1 MMTKKEKKN
10 NNKCK
15 IIDIF
20 LRIAEIIV
28 VLFGSVYLMNKANEI
43 SIMQLNVS
51 KINSQ
56 PNFNILIKR
65 SKEDILETDSMV
77 IEIENDG
84 LNAENINIEMLPVL
98 AITCKYKNDKFYR
111 NIKMNIKNFYS
122 GIRYNKK
129 VGLIES
135 FHDYKSFDKYLN
147 LYFEFLQDE
156 EIDGFV
162 EFNTLIR
169 ITYVDIFDEPHIKY
183 YKMNETSVSYLPVSS
198 GEEEYQELKSLTD
211 AINVMEFNMNT
222 MKEIIS
228 KR

>member
-1 MMTKKEKKN
+1 MTKREKN
-10 NNKCK
+10 NDNKHR
-15 IIDIF
+15 IIEIL
-20 LRIAEIIV
+20 LRVIEV
-28 VLFGSVYLMNKANEI
+28 VVVFIGSVYLMNKANDI
-43 SIMQLNVS
+43 SIMQLNVT
-51 KINSQ
+51 KFNSQ
-56 PNFNILIKR
+56 PNFNIHIKR
-65 SKEDILETDSMV
+65 TKEEILETDSMV
-77 IEIENDG
+77 VEIENDG

-98 AITCKYKNDKFYR
+98 VITCKYKNDKFYR
-111 NIKMNIKNFYS
+111 NIKMIINNFYY
-122 GIRYNKK
+122 GIRHSNK

-198 GEEEYQELKSLTD
+198 GEEEYQELKSLSD